1 MQDVGV
7 QVVDAEVLQRA
18 RAGLLD
24 LRGEGRAWVVGK
36 AVVLA
41 IDVGEFRLEED
52 VLAVKMAG
60 GEGISQCLA
69 DGGFVVVAALVG
81 GVDGAKARGE
91 GHPHEAG
98 GLVFLPRR
106 AVEEGRDADIAHA
119 GVACGL
125 PVFRHG

>member
-1 MQDVGV
+1 MSRSPQNCRTARSQPSAAKHLLCTMAGF
-7 QVVDAEVLQRA
+7 VDAPA
-18 RAGLLD
+18 Y
-24 LRGEGRAWVVGK
+24 
-36 AVVLA
+36 
-41 IDVGEFRLEED
+41 I
-52 VLAVKMAG
+52 LAVKMAG
-60 GEGISQCLA
+60 GEGVSQCLA

-81 GVDGAKARGE
+81 GVDAAKAGVD

-106 AVEEGRDADIAHA
+106 AVEEGRGADVAHA